1 MIWITVSTKYWIN
14 LPPYDSEVTCPLP
27 YFHYI
32 VVMNIGN
39 LILSGN
45 VFLAPLAGIT
55 DAPFRILAKRFGAC
69 LVYTEMVSAEG
80 LSRGN
85 TDSLRLLY
93 FGEEERPIGVQIF
106 GSHPE
111 NMAQACRV
119 VEKIKPDLIDINFG
133 CPVKKVVQRN
143 GGAALLKDLNLLEK
157 ILTAVISSTHIPVT
171 VKIRSGWDQKN
182 IVALPV
188 AKIAEKCGA
197 SAITIHPRTQ
207 KDDYSV
213 KANWD
218 LIAQVKKEVGIPV
231 IGSGDI
237 FTPQDAKNMLDLTGC
252 DAVMIGRGA
261 LGNPWIFT
269 QINHFLKSGETLPEP
284 SLEERIRICLEH
296 TGLSVKEKGE
306 YVGLRTMRKQMAWYT
321 MQMPRSKELR
331 QKVFTLETLEEVK
344 GAFEEY
350 RLWSK
355 KVCETL

>member
-1 MIWITVSTKYWIN
+1 M
-14 LPPYDSEVTCPLP
+14 
-27 YFHYI
+27 
-32 VVMNIGN
+32 
-39 LILSGN
+39 ILSGN

-55 DAPFRILAKRFGAC
+55 DTPFRILTKRFGAC

-93 FGEEERPIGVQIF
+93 FGDEERPIGVQIF

-119 VEKIKPDLIDINFG
+119 VEKTKPDLIDINFG

-143 GGAALLKDLNLLEK
+143 GGAALLKDLNLIKK
-157 ILTAVISSTHIPVT
+157 ILVTVIQSTHVPVT
-171 VKIRSGWDQKN
+171 VKTRAGWDQKN

-188 AKIAEKCGA
+188 AKIAEECGA

-218 LIAQVKKEVGIPV
+218 LIAQVKKEVKIPV

-237 FTPQDAKNMLDLTGC
+237 FTPQDAKNMLDSTGC

-261 LGNPWIFT
+261 LGNPWIFS
-269 QINHFLKSGETLPEP
+269 QINHFLKCGETLPEP

-296 TGLSVKEKGE
+296 AELSVKEKGE
-306 YVGLRTMRKQMAWYT
+306 YVGLTTMRKHMAWYT
-321 MQMPRSKELR
+321 MWMPRSKELR

-344 GAFEEY
+344 RAFDEY

-355 KVCETL
+355 KVCETI